1 MFYWKSDHEQYKNK
15 TSNSLSNAPD
25 EDEDVDVV
33 VDEYKDLDQTTDKS
47 F

>member
-1 MFYWKSDHEQYKNK
+1 LPN
-15 TSNSLSNAPD
+15 TPD

-33 VDEYKDLDQTTDKS
+33 VDEYKDLDQTTEKS